1 MNDVRNLVATG
12 HPIVEAGM
20 QHQVVIALMGLP
32 FHSGEVHTPAF
43 YIDIGKRILESGI
56 QVDSLCLKDAS
67 GTTDPMTVYETARG
81 LRAIMPPEMPLWM
94 HTHDTAGTAL
104 SCYLAG
110 IQGGVDGIDLS
121 LRPLA
126 GGTSQPDIRS
136 MAHILRGTGY
146 TLVALAALCALTTAI
161 LGASR
166 MGRDP
171 EGGLNPWVAALGAVA
186 TMGVV
191 IGPLLPVGSASL
203 SDNLTSTADHP
214 SVFVISRIVHL
225 TLIAICGVGG
235 FLLVRTAGLGV
246 MLAPL
251 VLVVW
256 LTASV
261 VLNVGTH
268 PIGPGLANPGRFGS
282 VPQLATEM
290 HTVTLISVIA
300 MTVTALGAC
309 GAALIRRLAHAPA
322 MTPTHEPPSVAAQ

>member
-1 MNDVRNLVATG
+1 MALSARVIQVRTTSLTPTFPVGDWIIRDLGSNLPTAAIALVLTLLVGLVAWTLG
-12 HPIVEAGM
+12 GYQWAAGLIAGSGLTILGWAIL
-20 QHQVVIALMGLP
+20 VIGLI
-32 FHSGEVHTPAF
+32 E
-43 YIDIGKRILESGI
+43 
-56 QVDSLCLKDAS
+56 
-67 GTTDPMTVYETARG
+67 
-81 LRAIMPPEMPLWM
+81 
-94 HTHDTAGTAL
+94 
-104 SCYLAG
+104 
-110 IQGGVDGIDLS
+110 
-121 LRPLA
+121 RPLNMVESSVSGA
-126 GGTSQPDIRS
+126 APLGTEAFTATIQ
-136 MAHILRGTGY
+136 RGTGY

-261 VLNVGTH
+261 VLEVGTH

-309 GAALIRRLAHAPA
+309 GAALIRRLAHTPA
-322 MTPTHEPPSVAAQ
+322 MAPTHEPSSVAAQ